1 MVIRQGDVYWMDLGE
16 PDESKPGYMRPWV
29 VVQNNLFNLSRINT
43 VVVCPLTSNLA
54 RVNVPGNVALDMGE
68 ANLSKPSVVIVSQIT
83 TVNKSELGEYIGTLS
98 KRRLHQISRCIAL
111 VVEPR
116 DVE

>member
-16 PDESKPGYMRPWV
+16 PDESEPGYMRPWV
-29 VVQNNLFNLSRINT
+29 VVQNNLFNSSRINT

-54 RVNVPGNVALDMGE
+54 RASAPGNVTLDEGD
-68 ANLSKPSVVIVSQIT
+68 ANLMKSSIVLVSQIT

-98 KRRLHQISRCIAL
+98 GKRIHQIVKGIAI

-116 DVE
+116 EIE